1 MITMTLRVWGCFKMA
16 VDVKLWEEKMGT
28 INLSNHI
35 FKAKG
40 VEFFFLASE
49 DQDTLTFSQDRKKKH

>member
-1 MITMTLRVWGCFKMA
+1 MV
-16 VDVKLWEEKMGT
+16 VDVKLWEEKIGT

-40 VEFFFLASE
+40 VQFFFLASE